1 MGTSSEWVCKF
12 AIKSANKINE
22 GGPTFNRGLIF
33 KNGLIFQ
40 EWAYF
45 KGDRG
50 PIFKGDQELFSRLG
64 LFWQAGQG
72 QYELFITPAR
82 QW

>member
-1 MGTSSEWVCKF
+1 MRVGLLSTVGLF
-12 AIKSANKINE
+12 
-22 GGPTFNRGLIF
+22 FN
-33 KNGLIFQ
+33 NGLIFQ

-64 LFWQAGQG
+64 LFWQAGQVFLLTG
-72 QYELFITPAR
+72 EDNMNYS
-82 QW
+82 